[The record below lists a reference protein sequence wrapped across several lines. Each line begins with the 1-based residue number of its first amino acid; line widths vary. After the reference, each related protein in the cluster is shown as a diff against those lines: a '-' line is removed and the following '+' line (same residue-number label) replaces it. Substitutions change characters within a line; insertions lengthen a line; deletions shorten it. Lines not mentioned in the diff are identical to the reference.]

1 MVVINKKKFYTIW
14 TILVHMFFEFVVL
27 GVVVTM
33 AYMFIKTI
41 YNVNLLTLVQP
52 LWDNISKDL
61 LFTVVAL
68 LLSLECYK
76 RYQSQKF
83 LEYVSNIK
91 YNYEHPTKV
100 IESRKLWIENRLESL
115 RLKLDI
121 LLKYSIFIPIILL
134 FSRDLIIK
142 YTDISLNTYSIIL
155 IITIVIFAVWIIKIY
170 KQFTTTRRNLTK
182 YDSELLWINNPG
194 LFTRKYKEPERK
206 MAIEPPAK
214 SLEQE
219 MSEMGFEGR
228 LSPRFLK
235 RTKQQLE
242 E

>member
-1 MVVINKKKFYTIW
+1 
-14 TILVHMFFEFVVL
+14 
-27 GVVVTM
+27 M
-33 AYMFIKTI
+33 AHIFIETI

-91 YNYEHPTKV
+91 YNYEHPTKI
-100 IESRKLWIENRLESL
+100 IESHKLWIENRLEAL
-115 RLKLDI
+115 RLKLDMS
-121 LLKYSIFIPIILL
+121 LKYSIFIPIIFL

-142 YTDISLNTYSIIL
+142 YTDISLKTYSIIL
-155 IITIVIFAVWIIKIY
+155 IVTIIIFAVWIIKTY
-170 KQFTTTRRNLTK
+170 KQFTTIRSKLTK
-182 YDSELLWINNPG
+182 YDSELLWINNPD

-206 MAIEPPAK
+206 ISIEPTAK

-219 MSEMGFEGR
+219 MHEMGFEGK
-228 LSPRFLK
+228 LSPRFIK

>member
-14 TILVHMFFEFVVL
+14 TILFHMFFELVLL

-33 AYMFIKTI
+33 AYIFIETI
-41 YNVNLLTLVQP
+41 YDINLLTLAQP

-91 YNYEHPTKV
+91 YNYEHPIKM
-100 IESRKLWIENRLESL
+100 IESHKLWIENRLEAL
-115 RLKLDI
+115 RLKLDM
-121 LLKYSIFIPIILL
+121 LLKYSIFIPIIFL

-142 YTDISLNTYSIIL
+142 YTDISLNTYSIVL
-155 IITIVIFAVWIIKIY
+155 IVTIIIFAVWIIKTY
-170 KQFTTTRRNLTK
+170 KQFTTTRSKLTK
-182 YDSELLWINNPG
+182 YDSELLWINNPD
-194 LFTRKYKEPERK
+194 LFTRKYKEPKRK
-206 MAIEPPAK
+206 TSIEPTAK

-219 MSEMGFEGR
+219 IHEMGFEGR

>member
-1 MVVINKKKFYTIW
+1 
-14 TILVHMFFEFVVL
+14 MFFEFVVL

-52 LWDNISKDL
+52 LWDNISKDF

-115 RLKLDI
+115 RLKLEV
-121 LLKYSIFIPIILL
+121 LLQSF
-134 FSRDLIIK
+134 
-142 YTDISLNTYSIIL
+142 
-155 IITIVIFAVWIIKIY
+155 
-170 KQFTTTRRNLTK
+170 
-182 YDSELLWINNPG
+182 
-194 LFTRKYKEPERK
+194 
-206 MAIEPPAK
+206 
-214 SLEQE
+214 
-219 MSEMGFEGR
+219 
-228 LSPRFLK
+228 
-235 RTKQQLE
+235 
-242 E
+242 

>member
-1 MVVINKKKFYTIW
+1 M
-14 TILVHMFFEFVVL
+14 HMFLEFVLV

-33 AYMFIKTI
+33 AYMFMETI
-41 YNVNLLTLVQP
+41 YDVNLLTLVQP
-52 LWDNISKDL
+52 LWNNISKDL
-61 LFTVVAL
+61 LFTVVVL

-134 FSRDLIIK
+134 FSKDLIIK
-142 YTDISLNTYSIIL
+142 YTDISLNTYFGFLCPS
-155 IITIVIFAVWIIKIY
+155 
-170 KQFTTTRRNLTK
+170 
-182 YDSELLWINNPG
+182 
-194 LFTRKYKEPERK
+194 PEK
-206 MAIEPPAK
+206 
-214 SLEQE
+214 
-219 MSEMGFEGR
+219 GY
-228 LSPRFLK
+228 
-235 RTKQQLE
+235 
-242 E
+242 

>member
-1 MVVINKKKFYTIW
+1 
-14 TILVHMFFEFVVL
+14 MFLEFVLV

-33 AYMFIKTI
+33 AYMFMETI
-41 YNVNLLTLVQP
+41 YDVNLLTLVQP
-52 LWDNISKDL
+52 LWNNISKDL
-61 LFTVVAL
+61 LFTVVVL

-134 FSRDLIIK
+134 FSKDLIIK
-142 YTDISLNTYSIIL
+142 YTDISLNTYFIIL
-155 IITIVIFAVWIIKIY
+155 IVTIVIFAVWIIKIY

-182 YDSELLWINNPG
+182 YDSELLWINNPE

-206 MAIEPPAK
+206 MVIEPPAK

>member
-1 MVVINKKKFYTIW
+1 
-14 TILVHMFFEFVVL
+14 MFFEFVLL

-33 AYMFIKTI
+33 AYMFMETI
-41 YNVNLLTLVQP
+41 YDINLLTLVQP

-83 LEYVSNIK
+83 LEYVRNIK

-115 RLKLDI
+115 QLKLDM

-134 FSRDLIIK
+134 FSKDLIIK
-142 YTDISLNTYSIIL
+142 YADISLNTYSVIL
-155 IITIVIFAVWIIKIY
+155 IVTIVIFAVWIIKTY

-194 LFTRKYKEPERK
+194 LFTRKYKELDRK
-206 MAIEPPAK
+206 ISIEPSAK

>member
-1 MVVINKKKFYTIW
+1 
-14 TILVHMFFEFVVL
+14 
-27 GVVVTM
+27 M
-33 AYMFIKTI
+33 AYIFIETI
-41 YNVNLLTLVQP
+41 YDINLLTLAQP

-91 YNYEHPTKV
+91 YNYKHPIKM
-100 IESRKLWIENRLESL
+100 IESHKLWIENRLEAL
-115 RLKLDI
+115 RLKLDM
-121 LLKYSIFIPIILL
+121 LLKYSIFIPIIFL

-142 YTDISLNTYSIIL
+142 YTDISLNTYSIVL
-155 IITIVIFAVWIIKIY
+155 IVTIIIFAVWIIKTY
-170 KQFTTTRRNLTK
+170 KQFTTTRSKLTK
-182 YDSELLWINNPG
+182 YDSELLWINNPD
-194 LFTRKYKEPERK
+194 LFTRKYKEPKRK
-206 MAIEPPAK
+206 MAIEPTAK

>member
-1 MVVINKKKFYTIW
+1 MDNFSSY
-14 TILVHMFFEFVVL
+14 FFEFVVL

-41 YNVNLLTLVQP
+41 YDVNLLTLVQP

-91 YNYEHPTKV
+91 YNYEHPTKM
-100 IESRKLWIENRLESL
+100 IESHKLWIENRLEAL
-115 RLKLDI
+115 RLKLDM
-121 LLKYSIFIPIILL
+121 LLKYSIFIPIIFL

-155 IITIVIFAVWIIKIY
+155 IVTIIIFAVWITKTY
-170 KQFTTTRRNLTK
+170 KQFTTTRSKLTK

-206 MAIEPPAK
+206 ISIEPPAK